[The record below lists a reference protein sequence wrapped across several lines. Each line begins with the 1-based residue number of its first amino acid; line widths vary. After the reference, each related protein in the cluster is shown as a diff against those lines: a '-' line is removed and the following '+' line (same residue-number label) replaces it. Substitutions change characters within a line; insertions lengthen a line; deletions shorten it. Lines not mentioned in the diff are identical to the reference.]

1 INGLKFCGKQNSSK
15 QIGRLSVNTEELRHY
30 RASLTSSVGLAGNRF
45 LWAACKIADIK
56 LRIG

>member
-1 INGLKFCGKQNSSK
+1 M
-15 QIGRLSVNTEELRHY
+15 SVNTEELRHY
-30 RASLTSSVGLAGNRF
+30 RASLTSSAVLAGNRF